1 MIMHVLLHKDFH
13 KRYKKLRRG
22 EQQRVDDRIQLF
34 VTDTFHPLLNN
45 HALHEPYSGCR
56 SINVTGDIRAV
67 YEIVAP
73 EVAHFIA
80 LGTHA
85 ELYE

>member
-1 MIMHVLLHKDFH
+1 MSMRILFHKDFR
-13 KRYKKLRRG
+13 KRYEKLRRG
-22 EQQRVDDRIQLF
+22 EQQKTDDRIRLF
-34 VTDTFHPLLNN
+34 ETDPFHPLLNN
-45 HALHEPYSGCR
+45 HALHEPYQGCR

-67 YEIVAP
+67 YEVLAP
-73 EVAHFIA
+73 EVMHFIA